1 MIPKLIAKPRQEQ
14 DKEGIWKK
22 SSFIWFFS
30 KILTVQ
36 FLYCS
41 IVLSWMRIYRPCCE
55 LDNIYLDKPYII
67 YSYIYL
73 WDEDASSDR
82 KNERNAWK
90 LTPAKARTKKVTKVE
105 KPTPAV
111 ADNNRNRKKKKKTFS
126 GTYFQSILISR
137 AYQKMMKLIE
147 I

>member
-1 MIPKLIAKPRQEQ
+1 
-14 DKEGIWKK
+14 
-22 SSFIWFFS
+22 
-30 KILTVQ
+30 
-36 FLYCS
+36 
-41 IVLSWMRIYRPCCE
+41 
-55 LDNIYLDKPYII
+55 
-67 YSYIYL
+67 
-73 WDEDASSDR
+73 
-82 KNERNAWK
+82 

-137 AYQKMMKLIE
+137 AYQKMKLIE